1 MQMSSDLNEIR
12 AAAETYLDGLYE
24 GDVAKLGA
32 VFHPTCA
39 LTAIVDGKLSNIP
52 RDQWFELV
60 KNRESPQAAGK
71 ARDDMILAIDLI
83 GPEMAHVK
91 LKCAVP
97 PRYFTDILSFLK
109 IDGRWQIAQ
118 KVYRV
123 DVRS

>member
-39 LTAIVDGKLSNIP
+39 LTAIVDGKLSIIP

-123 DVRS
+123 DVRG

>member
-1 MQMSSDLNEIR
+1 MTNDLEQIR
-12 AAAETYLDGLYE
+12 DAALTYLDGLYE
-24 GDVAKLGA
+24 GDVEKLGR
-32 VFHPTCA
+32 VFHPSCA
-39 LTAIVDGKLSNIP
+39 LTAVIDGALKIIP
-52 RDQWFELV
+52 RDEWFDLV
-60 KNRESPQAAGK
+60 KNRESPQKAGK
-71 ARDDMILAIDLI
+71 QRDDMILAIDLI

-123 DVRS
+123 DVRD

>member
-1 MQMSSDLNEIR
+1 MSSDLNEIR

-39 LTAIVDGKLSNIP
+39 LTAIVDGKLSIIS

>member
-1 MQMSSDLNEIR
+1 
-12 AAAETYLDGLYE
+12 
-24 GDVAKLGA
+24 
-32 VFHPTCA
+32 
-39 LTAIVDGKLSNIP
+39 
-52 RDQWFELV
+52 
-60 KNRESPQAAGK
+60 
-71 ARDDMILAIDLI
+71 
-83 GPEMAHVK
+83 VK

>member
-1 MQMSSDLNEIR
+1 M
-12 AAAETYLDGLYE
+12 
-24 GDVAKLGA
+24 
-32 VFHPTCA
+32 
-39 LTAIVDGKLSNIP
+39 
-52 RDQWFELV
+52 